1 MAYDGGSVTCG
12 CIMSRTVWPWLA
24 NAVALPGCD
33 QAPDVAAAGAWS
45 VLECHGQNAVLADAG
60 LQEPQSG
67 LAGLGCVAQVRYQV
81 HVGIFGD
88 PPWATGQA
96 GELRYFCCECAGVS
110 YPAVPLVGVPS
121 LTCISRLRHRRPG
134 TSAGGAEVAL
144 AAARLR
150 KATAQPKVSSTV
162 RPAKYAS

>member
-33 QAPDVAAAGAWS
+33 QAPDVTA
-45 VLECHGQNAVLADAG
+45 
-60 LQEPQSG
+60 
-67 LAGLGCVAQVRYQV
+67 
-81 HVGIFGD
+81 
-88 PPWATGQA
+88 A